1 LHPTGLVRLPWKRA
15 GGTNDRSELHVG
27 DPRFD
32 GWEVVHDFEDLATA
46 RAWLRHLHEAEMAAV
61 ITADWPLD
69 RFGRGD
75 IALRV
80 PAGCWSEA
88 DGFLSGLGLD
98 DYDEDEL

>member
-1 LHPTGLVRLPWKRA
+1 MRLPWKRTGA
-15 GGTNDRSELHVG
+15 GEQRSDLHVG

-32 GWEVVHDFEDLATA
+32 DWEVVHDFQDLATA
-46 RAWLRHLHEAEMAAV
+46 RAWCRHLDQAGMVAV

-80 PAGCWSEA
+80 PAGRWSEA
-88 DGFLSGLGLD
+88 DEFLSGLGLD
-98 DYDEDEL
+98 DDDDDD

>member
-1 LHPTGLVRLPWKRA
+1 VRLPWRRS
-15 GGTNDRSELHVG
+15 GGTRERSELHVG

-32 GWEVVHDFEDLATA
+32 DWEVVHDFEDVETA
-46 RAWLRHLHEAEMAAV
+46 RAWRRHLQEAGMEAV

-80 PAGCWSEA
+80 PSGRWSEA
-88 DGFLSGLGLD
+88 DEFLSGLGLEDD
-98 DYDEDEL
+98 DYDADE